1 LDALGTEWGYAPVV
15 ERFVEQGLVLSSVD
29 YGESDRIVTLL
40 TAGKGKLCAFANG
53 ARKSKR
59 RFAGALEPFTLVRA
73 QLVERNGATFR
84 LDSVEIER
92 GFYAIRESLPRIS
105 RALYCLELCRELTR
119 DHEPQLDLYRTL
131 LEYLELLEA
140 NRAGPTSLIAFEL
153 RILALAGLMPRFS
166 GCARC
171 GGAATAPLRFD
182 PEHGGVVCPP
192 CQARVPS
199 GVPVALEV
207 VQALETI
214 QRGVRK
220 PMPPEQRERSRELL
234 NLFIAH
240 QLGRPLK
247 SVEFMAQVGLD

>member
-1 LDALGTEWGYAPVV
+1 MEQALVM
-15 ERFVEQGLVLSSVD
+15 SSVD

-40 TAGKGKLCAFANG
+40 TAGRGKLTAFAGG
-53 ARKSKR
+53 ARKSRR

-73 QLVERNGATFR
+73 QLVERNGSTFR
-84 LDSVEIER
+84 LDNVDIER

-119 DHEPQLDLYRTL
+119 DHEPQPDLYRTL

-171 GGAATAPLRFD
+171 GGQVSTPLRFD
-182 PEHGGVVCPP
+182 PDHGGVVCPS
-192 CQARVPS
+192 CQPRAPS
-199 GVPVALEV
+199 GVPVAIEV
-207 VQALETI
+207 VSALQAI

-240 QLGRPLK
+240 QLGRKLK
-247 SVEFMAQVGLD
+247 SVEFMVQVGLD